1 VRHDPPR
8 IVWCGVVWTS
18 ETEVAMPPLP
28 KPADLETITYA
39 EGDRVCIDVVLD
51 HVVVQ
56 TVTLSLAQLREH
68 RQMTA
73 ERAALVAAPVTPG
86 EPPLFDD
93 GEDG

>member
-1 VRHDPPR
+1 M
-8 IVWCGVVWTS
+8 
-18 ETEVAMPPLP
+18 EVPMPLLP
-28 KPADLETITYA
+28 KPADLETIAYA

-68 RQMTA
+68 RRCIA
-73 ERAALVAAPVTPG
+73 ENAGPAAALATPG

-93 GEDG
+93 EEDG